1 MNIYFVLFIIASIA
15 ILMGS
20 MTRGFNHGFAKEFDN
35 WISMIAAI
43 LSLMLISGII
53 RDYQNNN
60 LSDVAAGIIM
70 LIVFSIAYKLFHLL
84 FASIGLIARLPLIR
98 IADKVLGLIMGLI
111 SGFTILYVL
120 EYLLRNYILK

>member
-1 MNIYFVLFIIASIA
+1 MNVYFVLFLIIAIA

-20 MTRGFNHGFAKEFDN
+20 MTRGFHRGFAREFDN

-43 LSLMLISGII
+43 LSLMLIAGII
-53 RDYQNNN
+53 RDFQNNN
-60 LSDVAAGIIM
+60 FSDLAAGIIM
-70 LIVFSIAYKLFHLL
+70 LAVFSVAYKLFHIL
-84 FASIGLIARLPLIR
+84 FSSIGLIARLPLIR
-98 IADKVLGLIMGLI
+98 IVDKVLGLIMGLI

>member
-20 MTRGFNHGFAKEFDN
+20 MTRGFNRGFAKEFDH

-53 RDYQNNN
+53 QDYQNNN

-70 LIVFSIAYKLFHLL
+70 LAVFGVAYKLFHLL

-98 IADKVLGLIMGLI
+98 IADKALGLIMGLI
-111 SGFTILYVL
+111 SGFTTLYVI